1 MSDTP
6 DTLNEDGVNNL
17 SDTGGTSRDGQAP
30 LLLQDMQFTEEAMS
44 IPIGS
49 GRSRSAM
56 VAAFVV
62 VAAIGSLFAMRQ
74 LGLGPAVSL
83 AEVAV
88 EYTPDDNGQPTVS
101 ASKVLAD
108 LDRSRRAIQVPA
120 EKINQDPFQL
130 NAEQATE
137 LTPQIDADLARRA
150 ELERQALA
158 REARLQDIE
167 TALDD
172 LTLQSVMLGSRPI
185 ARING
190 EVYRIGMPVAE
201 YFTITGIE
209 GREVTLT
216 ADNQTYT
223 LSLDTDPSKRSG
235 SRRNR

>member
-1 MSDTP
+1 MNDAP

-17 SDTGGTSRDGQAP
+17 SENGPSRDGQAP
-30 LLLQDMQFTEEAMS
+30 LLLHDMQFTEEAMS

-88 EYTPDDNGQPTVS
+88 EYTPDEAGKAGIS
-101 ASKVLAD
+101 AHKVLAD
-108 LDRSRRAIQVPA
+108 LERSRRAIQVPA
-120 EKINQDPFQL
+120 EKINQHPFQL
-130 NAEQATE
+130 NAEQAME
-137 LTPQIDADLARRA
+137 HSPQIDADLARKA
-150 ELERQALA
+150 ELERQRLAL
-158 REARLQDIE
+158 EARLQDIE
-167 TALDD
+167 TAFDD
-172 LTLQSVMLGSRPI
+172 LSLQSVMLGSRPI

-190 EVYRIGMPVAE
+190 EVYRIGMTVSE
-201 YFTITGIE
+201 YFVITRIE
-209 GREVTLT
+209 GREVTLS

-223 LSLDTDPSKRSG
+223 LSLDSDPATRSG
-235 SRRNR
+235 SRGNR

>member
-6 DTLNEDGVNNL
+6 DTLNDDGVNNL
-17 SDTGGTSRDGQAP
+17 SEGSTARDGQAP
-30 LLLQDMQFTEEAMS
+30 LLLHDMQFTEEAMS
-44 IPIGS
+44 MPVVG

-88 EYTPDDNGQPTVS
+88 EYTPDEDSQPGIS
-101 ASKVLAD
+101 SGKVLAD

-130 NAEQATE
+130 NAEDATE
-137 LTPQIDADLARRA
+137 QTPKIDADLARRA
-150 ELERQALA
+150 ELERQRLA
-158 REARLQDIE
+158 REARQQDIE

-190 EVYRIGMPVAE
+190 EVYQIGMPVAE
-201 YFTITGIE
+201 YFTVTAIA
-209 GREVTLT
+209 GREVTLK

-223 LSLDTDPSKRSG
+223 LSLSTEPSKRSG